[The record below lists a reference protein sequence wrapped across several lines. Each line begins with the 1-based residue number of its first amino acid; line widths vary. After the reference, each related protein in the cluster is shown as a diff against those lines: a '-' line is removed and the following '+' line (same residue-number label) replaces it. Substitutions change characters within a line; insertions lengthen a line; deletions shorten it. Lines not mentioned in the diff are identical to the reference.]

1 MRLLCPHLKGDDD
14 DEFSGGGV
22 LGTPAGGEGDEE
34 GVGHH
39 AAEIN
44 KQENLE
50 PHACKRN
57 TKGEISTGCTVNT
70 DTVKQQGLKSHA
82 PDTTQRACSIQH
94 TSPATLLL
102 IVSLLL

>member
-1 MRLLCPHLKGDDD
+1 MRLLCSHLKGDDD

-39 AAEIN
+39 TAEID
-44 KQENLE
+44 KQQNLE

-57 TKGEISTGCTVNT
+57 TKGEISTDNTVNT
-70 DTVKQQGLKSHA
+70 DTDKL
-82 PDTTQRACSIQH
+82 PD
-94 TSPATLLL
+94 L
-102 IVSLLL
+102 